1 MNGVEP
7 MPASYPAEE
16 SRDAKHRRAVF
27 SHSFAGLI
35 SQHAAPED
43 IFTRERERRHRIR
56 EDDSLRLIDDLI
68 NRPVDPM
75 FLDSNLGRHNNSP
88 FAIWA
93 TRIVCF
99 VVCIAVG
106 FLGSLF
112 VQQLHSDPRRAFRSS
127 LAKELKESQKSLDGL
142 SDDVSTLRRQVDE
155 QAKKVAQN
163 GSNNTLMKDEMASG
177 QLAVRGEGIILTVA
191 NPIAATNDNN
201 GATPRESSGSRLRVV
216 TDSDLQQLVSILW
229 RSGAEAISVN
239 DERLGAQTSIRTAG
253 NTILIGL
260 NAVDSPYRI
269 KAIGNKH
276 ELAQS
281 VSRYDLGTLYT
292 IFDQAGISLQVQQSK
307 ELTLKAAVIS
317 DVNYA
322 RKAE

>member
-112 VQQLHSDPRRAFRSS
+112 VQQLHSDPRRAVRSS

-142 SDDVSTLRRQVDE
+142 SDDVSMLRRQVDE

-163 GSNNTLMKDEMASG
+163 GSNNTLMKD
-177 QLAVRGEGIILTVA
+177 LL
-191 NPIAATNDNN
+191 
-201 GATPRESSGSRLRVV
+201 
-216 TDSDLQQLVSILW
+216 
-229 RSGAEAISVN
+229 
-239 DERLGAQTSIRTAG
+239 
-253 NTILIGL
+253 
-260 NAVDSPYRI
+260 
-269 KAIGNKH
+269 
-276 ELAQS
+276 
-281 VSRYDLGTLYT
+281 
-292 IFDQAGISLQVQQSK
+292 
-307 ELTLKAAVIS
+307 
-317 DVNYA
+317 
-322 RKAE
+322 

>member
-1 MNGVEP
+1 MSGMEP
-7 MPASYPAEE
+7 MPASYPVEE

-43 IFTRERERRHRIR
+43 IFIRERERRHRVR
-56 EDDSLRLIDDLI
+56 KDDSLRLIDDLI

-75 FLDSNLGRHNNSP
+75 FLDSNLGKHNTSP
-88 FAIWA
+88 FAVWA
-93 TRIVCF
+93 TRIICF

-106 FLGSLF
+106 FLGCLF
-112 VQQLHSDPRRAFRSS
+112 VQQLHSDPRRAVRAS
-127 LAKELKESQKSLDGL
+127 LAKELRESQ
-142 SDDVSTLRRQVDE
+142 STLDKLSSDVASLHKQVDE
-155 QAKKVAQN
+155 QSKKVVQD
-163 GSNNTLMKDEMASG
+163 GSNSTLMKDEMASG

-191 NPIAATNDNN
+191 DPIAAANESN
-201 GATPRESSGSRLRVV
+201 GATPRENSGNRLRVV
-216 TDSDLQQLVSILW
+216 TDGDLQQLVSVLW
-229 RSGAEAISVN
+229 RAGAEAISIN

-260 NAVDSPYRI
+260 NAVESPYRI
-269 KAIGNKH
+269 RAIGNRH

-281 VSRYDLGTLYT
+281 VGQRNLGSMYT
-292 IFDQAGISLQVQQSK
+292 VFEQAGISLHVQQSK
-307 ELTLKAAVIS
+307 ELTLKSAVIS